1 MLITKLET
9 QHSLTDFYEDISL
22 LGLISFAKGY
32 RFCWLLNNCLGYDF
46 KLDSDKEIVSMKKN
60 RTYYFPVYH
69 YFDHIS
75 YCDNYIY
82 VNKYEGEYLLP
93 ELKHLDYIWI
103 IKGDKNFNDIL
114 PSIKLISEIQFSVP
128 IELSNIQNKE
138 QLIF

>member
-1 MLITKLET
+1 MI
-9 QHSLTDFYEDISL
+9 FY
-22 LGLISFAKGY
+22 
-32 RFCWLLNNCLGYDF
+32 
-46 KLDSDKEIVSMKKN
+46 IVL
-60 RTYYFPVYH
+60 YH

-114 PSIKLISEIQFSVP
+114 PLIKLIAEIQFSVP